1 MNLEFDFAGSQI
13 NGARDYQEDAFLI
26 THLTDANG
34 CPSAFVIVADGM
46 GGHNAGNLASN
57 MATQAFNRH
66 VLANYPAA
74 NPAAVLEEA
83 VTKANESIKETIAET
98 AALRGMGCTLVA
110 AILEQDRITWASVG
124 DSHLYLIRDNELQK
138 INADHSYGGFLDRM
152 EAAGSPIDPE
162 PTLSRNM
169 LMSAI
174 TGDEINE
181 IDVPE
186 APLDLA
192 EGDRVLICSDGL
204 DTLSFDEIVQ
214 FSDWSKLPK
223 DFVNALM
230 QAVEKADV
238 PRQDNTT
245 IIAVNVRAAADQT
258 VRLADVT
265 ATAAVAAAVAPDSR
279 TGGRR
284 GWFIGMAAAL
294 IVCIGAAIFFMRP
307 EALFDLARVAELDMD
322 TLTILSD
329 EDEDDTGAA
338 DPAPA
343 ETVSAE
349 PAPTDIVS
357 AEPAPSVAPP
367 AKIATRPSGEII
379 QDNLK
384 SGGAGPRMVVI
395 PAGAF
400 QMGSSRS
407 TSPDE
412 RPRREVSVAQFAV
425 SQYEITMAEYAQFAA
440 ASGRGQPAARGLT
453 QNSPVRSVSWDDA
466 RAYAAWLSDQTGQRY
481 RLASEAEWEYM
492 ASTGKRTSFWWGRDP
507 GVGRAHCFD
516 CESGLDTGRPARI
529 GNFEANAFGVYDTAG
544 NVAEWVQD
552 CWHKNYT
559 GAPADA
565 SVREGGDCSLRVVRG
580 GAYRS
585 PAQSIRS
592 AKRDKFKADQ
602 AYEYI
607 GIRVVREIR

>member
-26 THLTDANG
+26 THLTDTNG
-34 CPSAFVIVADGM
+34 WPSAFVIVADGM

-66 VLANYPAA
+66 VLANYPAE

-98 AALRGMGCTLVA
+98 AALKGMGCTLVA

-124 DSHLYLIRDNELQK
+124 DSHLYLIRDNELEK

-245 IIAVNVRAAADQT
+245 VIAVNVRAAADQT

-265 ATAAVAAAVAPDSR
+265 ATAAVAAAVAPPDSR
-279 TGGRR
+279 ASGRR
-284 GWFIGMAAAL
+284 GALIGVAAAL

-307 EALFDLARVAELDMD
+307 EALFGPARVAEVDPD

-329 EDEDDTGAA
+329 EDEDETGAA

-349 PAPTDIVS
+349 PAPPETVS
-357 AEPAPSVAPP
+357 AEPAPPVAPP
-367 AKIATRPSGEII
+367 AKIATRPAGEII
-379 QDNLK
+379 EDNLK

-400 QMGSSRS
+400 RMGSSRS

-425 SQYEITMAEYAQFAA
+425 SQYEITVAEYARFAA
-440 ASGRGQPAARGLT
+440 ASGRAAARGLT

-466 RAYAAWLSDQTGQRY
+466 RAYAAWLSAETGQRY

-492 ASTGKRTSFWWGRDP
+492 ASTGKRTSYWWGREP

-552 CWHKNYT
+552 CWHKNYA

>member
-1 MNLEFDFAGSQI
+1 
-13 NGARDYQEDAFLI
+13 
-26 THLTDANG
+26 
-34 CPSAFVIVADGM
+34 
-46 GGHNAGNLASN
+46 

-98 AALRGMGCTLVA
+98 AALRGMGCTMVA
-110 AILEQDRITWASVG
+110 AILDQDKITWASVG

-265 ATAAVAAAVAPDSR
+265 ATAAAAAPAAPDSKA
-279 TGGRR
+279 GGRR
-284 GWFIGMAAAL
+284 GSLIGLAAAL
-294 IVCIGAAIFFMRP
+294 ILCIGAALFFMRP
-307 EALFDLARVAELDMD
+307 EALFGPARVAELDPD

-329 EDEDDTGAA
+329 EDEDGAGA
-338 DPAPA
+338 TEPAPA

-349 PAPTDIVS
+349 PAPPATVS
-357 AEPAPSVAPP
+357 AEPAPPVAPP
-367 AKIATRPSGEII
+367 AKIAARPSGEII

-384 SGGAGPRMVVI
+384 SGEAGPRMVVI

-400 QMGSSRS
+400 RMGSSRS
-407 TSPDE
+407 TSPEE
-412 RPRREVSVAQFAV
+412 RPRREVNVAQFAV
-425 SQYEITMAEYAQFAA
+425 SQYEITVAEYAPFAA
-440 ASGRGQPAARGLT
+440 ASGRAAARGLT
-453 QNSPVRSVSWDDA
+453 QNSPVHSVSWDDA
-466 RAYAAWLSDQTGQRY
+466 RAYAAWLSAETGQRY

-492 ASTGKRTSFWWGRDP
+492 ASTGKRTSYWWGREP

-516 CESGLDTGRPARI
+516 CESGLDTGGPARI

-552 CWHKNYT
+552 CWHKNYA

>member
-1 MNLEFDFAGSQI
+1 MKLEFEFAGSQI

-34 CPSAFVIVADGM
+34 WPSAFVIVADGM

-66 VLANYPAA
+66 VSANYPAI
-74 NPAAVLEEA
+74 NPAAVLQEA

-98 AALRGMGCTLVA
+98 PALKGMGCTMVA
-110 AILEQDRITWASVG
+110 AILEQDRIIWASVG

-181 IDVPE
+181 IDVSE
-186 APLDLA
+186 APFNLVA
-192 EGDRVLICSDGL
+192 GDRVLICSDGL
-204 DTLSFDEIVQ
+204 DTLSFDDIIQ
-214 FSDWSKLPK
+214 FSDWSKSPK

-230 QAVEKADV
+230 QAVEKADM

-245 IIAVNVRAAADQT
+245 VIAVNVRAAADQT
-258 VRLADVT
+258 ERVVE
-265 ATAAVAAAVAPDSR
+265 ATDTSAAVAPDSR
-279 TGGRR
+279 AGGRR
-284 GWFIGMAAAL
+284 GSLIGVAAAL
-294 IVCIGAAIFFMRP
+294 IVFIGAAIFFLRP
-307 EALFDLARVAELDMD
+307 EALFGPAQVAEVDPD

-329 EDEDDTGAA
+329 EDEDETGAA
-338 DPAPA
+338 DPALA

-349 PAPTDIVS
+349 PIPPEIVS

-367 AKIATRPSGEII
+367 AKIATRPAGEII
-379 QDNLK
+379 EDNLK

-425 SQYEITMAEYAQFAA
+425 SQYEITMAEYAEFAA

-453 QNSPVRSVSWDDA
+453 QNSPVSSVSWDDA
-466 RAYAAWLSDQTGQRY
+466 RAYAAWLSAETGQRY

-492 ASTGKRTSFWWGRDP
+492 ASTGKRTSFWWGREP

-592 AKRDKFKADQ
+592 AKRDKFKPDQ

>member
-1 MNLEFDFAGSQI
+1 MKLEFEFAGSQI
-13 NGARDYQEDAFLI
+13 NGARNYQEDAFLI
-26 THLTDANG
+26 THLTDNNG
-34 CPSAFVIVADGM
+34 RPGAFVIVADGM

-66 VLANYPAA
+66 VSANYPAI
-74 NPAAVLEEA
+74 NPAAMLKEA

-98 AALRGMGCTLVA
+98 PALKGMGCTMVA
-110 AILEQDRITWASVG
+110 AILEQDKITWASVG
-124 DSHLYLIRDNELQK
+124 DSHLYLIRNNELQK

-152 EAAGSPIDPE
+152 EAAGSPIDAE

-174 TGDEINE
+174 TGEDINE

-192 EGDRVLICSDGL
+192 AGDRVLICSDGL
-204 DTLSFDEIVQ
+204 DTLSFDDIIQ
-214 FSDWSKLPK
+214 FSDWSKSPK
-223 DFVNALM
+223 ELVNTLM
-230 QAVEKADV
+230 QAVEKADM

-245 IIAVNVRAAADQT
+245 VIAINVKAAG
-258 VRLADVT
+258 LAAESTPAEITSEQDVT
-265 ATAAVAAAVAPDSR
+265 AVPDSPLKS
-279 TGGRR
+279 R
-284 GWFIGMAAAL
+284 GKGKRGAFIGIAAAL
-294 IVCIGAAIFFMRP
+294 IVCIGAALFFMRP
-307 EALFDLARVAELDMD
+307 EALFGPARVAEVD
-322 TLTILSD
+322 TDTMTTLSD
-329 EDEDDTGAA
+329 EDETGAA
-338 DPAPA
+338 DQAPA

-349 PAPTDIVS
+349 PAPPVS
-357 AEPAPSVAPP
+357 PP
-367 AKIATRPSGEII
+367 AETAARPSGEII
-379 QDNLK
+379 EDNLK
-384 SGGAGPRMVVI
+384 SGGVGPRMVVI
-395 PAGAF
+395 PAGVF
-400 QMGSSRS
+400 QMGSASS
-407 TSPDE
+407 THSDE
-412 RPRREVSVAQFAV
+412 RPRREVNVAQFAV
-425 SQYEITMAEYAQFAA
+425 SQYEITVTQYARFAA
-440 ASGRGQPAARGLT
+440 ASGRRQPAARGLT
-453 QNSPVRSVSWDDA
+453 QNSPVSSVSWNDA
-466 RAYAAWLSDQTGQRY
+466 RAYAAWLSAETGQRY

-492 ASTGKRTSFWWGRDP
+492 ASTGRRTPFWWGYEQ
-507 GVGRAHCFD
+507 GAGRAHCFD
-516 CESGLDTGRPARI
+516 CESGLDTTRPARI

-544 NVAEWVQD
+544 NVAEWAQD
-552 CWHKNYT
+552 CWHKNYA

>member
-1 MNLEFDFAGSQI
+1 MKLEFELAGSQI

-34 CPSAFVIVADGM
+34 QPSAFVIVADGM

-66 VLANYPAA
+66 VSANYPAI

-98 AALRGMGCTLVA
+98 PALRSMGCTMVA
-110 AILEQDRITWASVG
+110 AILEQDKIIWASVG
-124 DSHLYLIRDNELQK
+124 DSHLYLIRDSELQK

-181 IDVPE
+181 IDVSE
-186 APLDLA
+186 APFNLVA
-192 EGDRVLICSDGL
+192 GDRVLICSDGL
-204 DTLSFDEIVQ
+204 DTLSFDDIIQ
-214 FSDWSKLPK
+214 FSDWSKSPK

-230 QAVEKADV
+230 QAVEKADM

-245 IIAVNVRAAADQT
+245 AIAVNVRAAADQT
-258 VRLADVT
+258 ERAVE
-265 ATAAVAAAVAPDSR
+265 ATDTAAAVAPDPR
-279 TGGRR
+279 AGGRR
-284 GWFIGMAAAL
+284 GSLIGVAAAL
-294 IVCIGAAIFFMRP
+294 IVLIGAALFFMRP
-307 EALFDLARVAELDMD
+307 EALFGPARIAEVDMD

-329 EDEDDTGAA
+329 EDEDETGVL

-349 PAPTDIVS
+349 PAP
-357 AEPAPSVAPP
+357 AVAPP
-367 AKIATRPSGEII
+367 AKIAARPAGEII
-379 QDNLK
+379 EDELK

-400 QMGSSRS
+400 RMGSSRS
-407 TSPDE
+407 TSPEE

-425 SQYEITMAEYAQFAA
+425 SQYEITVAEYARFAA
-440 ASGRGQPAARGLT
+440 ASGRAAARGLT

-466 RAYAAWLSDQTGQRY
+466 RAYAAWLSAETGQRY

-492 ASTGKRTSFWWGRDP
+492 ASTGKRTSYWWGREP

-552 CWHKNYT
+552 CWHKNYA

>member
-1 MNLEFDFAGSQI
+1 MKLEFEFAGSQI

-34 CPSAFVIVADGM
+34 QPSAFVIVADGM

-66 VLANYPAA
+66 VSANYPAI
-74 NPAAVLEEA
+74 NPAAVLQEA

-98 AALRGMGCTLVA
+98 PALRSMGCTMVA
-110 AILEQDRITWASVG
+110 AILEQDKIIWASVG

-181 IDVPE
+181 IDVSE
-186 APLDLA
+186 APFDLVA
-192 EGDRVLICSDGL
+192 GDRVLICSDGL
-204 DTLSFDEIVQ
+204 DTLSFDDIIQ
-214 FSDWSKLPK
+214 FSDWSKSPK

-230 QAVEKADV
+230 QAVEKADM

-245 IIAVNVRAAADQT
+245 AIAVNVRASSDQT
-258 VRLADVT
+258 ERAVDVT
-265 ATAAVAAAVAPDSR
+265 ATAAVAPDSSA
-279 TGGRR
+279 GGRR
-284 GWFIGMAAAL
+284 GAFIGMAAAL
-294 IVCIGAAIFFMRP
+294 IVLIGAAIFFMRP
-307 EALFDLARVAELDMD
+307 EALFAPARVAEVDPD

-338 DPAPA
+338 DPVLA

-349 PAPTDIVS
+349 PAPAEIVS
-357 AEPAPSVAPP
+357 AEPVPPVAPP

-400 QMGSSRS
+400 RMGSSRS

-425 SQYEITMAEYAQFAA
+425 SQYEITVAEYAPFAA

-466 RAYAAWLSDQTGQRY
+466 RAYAAWLSAETGQRY

-492 ASTGKRTSFWWGRDP
+492 ASTGKRTSFWWGREP

-552 CWHKNYT
+552 CWHKNYA

-565 SVREGGDCSLRVVRG
+565 SVREGGDCNLRVVRG

>member
-26 THLTDANG
+26 THLTDTNG
-34 CPSAFVIVADGM
+34 WPSAFVIVADGM

-66 VLANYPAA
+66 VLANYPAE

-124 DSHLYLIRDNELQK
+124 DSHLYLIRDNELEK

-245 IIAVNVRAAADQT
+245 VIAVNVRAAADQT

-265 ATAAVAAAVAPDSR
+265 ATAAVAAAAVAPDSR
-279 TGGRR
+279 AGGRR
-284 GWFIGMAAAL
+284 GSLIGVAAAL

-307 EALFDLARVAELDMD
+307 EALFGPARVAELDPD

-329 EDEDDTGAA
+329 EDETGVL

-349 PAPTDIVS
+349 PAPPETIS
-357 AEPAPSVAPP
+357 AEPAPAVAPP
-367 AKIATRPSGEII
+367 AKIAARPSGEII
-379 QDNLK
+379 EDNLK

-400 QMGSSRS
+400 RMGSSRS

-412 RPRREVSVAQFAV
+412 RPRREVNVAQFAV
-425 SQYEITMAEYAQFAA
+425 SQYEITVAEYARFAA
-440 ASGRGQPAARGLT
+440 ASGRAAARGLT

-466 RAYAAWLSDQTGQRY
+466 RAYAAWLSAETGQRY

-492 ASTGKRTSFWWGRDP
+492 ASTGKRTSYWWGREP

-516 CESGLDTGRPARI
+516 CKSGLDTGRPARI

-552 CWHKNYT
+552 CWHKNYA

>member
-1 MNLEFDFAGSQI
+1 MKLEFELAGSQI

-34 CPSAFVIVADGM
+34 QPSAFVIVADGM

-66 VLANYPAA
+66 VSANYPAI

-98 AALRGMGCTLVA
+98 PALRSMGCTMVA
-110 AILEQDRITWASVG
+110 AILEQDKITWASVG
-124 DSHLYLIRDNELQK
+124 DSHLYLIRGNELQK

-181 IDVPE
+181 IDVSE
-186 APLDLA
+186 APFNLVA
-192 EGDRVLICSDGL
+192 GDRVLICSDGL
-204 DTLSFDEIVQ
+204 DTLSFDDIIQ
-214 FSDWSKLPK
+214 FSDWSKSPK

-230 QAVEKADV
+230 QAVEKADM

-245 IIAVNVRAAADQT
+245 AIAVNVRAAADQT
-258 VRLADVT
+258 ERAVE
-265 ATAAVAAAVAPDSR
+265 ATDTAAAVAPDPR
-279 TGGRR
+279 AGGRR
-284 GWFIGMAAAL
+284 GSLIGVAAAL
-294 IVCIGAAIFFMRP
+294 IVLIGAALFFMRP
-307 EALFDLARVAELDMD
+307 EALFGPARIAEVDMD

-329 EDEDDTGAA
+329 EDETGVANPV
-338 DPAPA
+338 PAK
-343 ETVSAE
+343 TVSAE
-349 PAPTDIVS
+349 PAPG
-357 AEPAPSVAPP
+357 VAPP
-367 AKIATRPSGEII
+367 AKIAARPSGEII
-379 QDNLK
+379 EDNLK

-400 QMGSSRS
+400 RMGSSRS
-407 TSPDE
+407 TSPEE

-425 SQYEITMAEYAQFAA
+425 SQYEITVAEYARFAA
-440 ASGRGQPAARGLT
+440 ASGRAAARGLT

-466 RAYAAWLSDQTGQRY
+466 RAYAAWLSAETGQRY

-492 ASTGKRTSFWWGRDP
+492 ASTGKRTSFWWGREP

-552 CWHKNYT
+552 CWHKNYA

>member
-1 MNLEFDFAGSQI
+1 MKLEFEFAGSQI

-34 CPSAFVIVADGM
+34 QPSAFVIVADGM

-66 VLANYPAA
+66 VSANYPAI
-74 NPAAVLEEA
+74 NPAAVLKEA

-98 AALRGMGCTLVA
+98 PALRSMGCTMVA
-110 AILEQDRITWASVG
+110 AILEQDRIIWASVG
-124 DSHLYLIRDNELQK
+124 DSHLYLIRNNELEK

-181 IDVPE
+181 IDVSE
-186 APLDLA
+186 APFNLVA
-192 EGDRVLICSDGL
+192 GDRVLICSDGL
-204 DTLSFDEIVQ
+204 DTLSFDDIIQ
-214 FSDWSKLPK
+214 FSDWSKSPK

-230 QAVEKADV
+230 QAVEKADM

-245 IIAVNVRAAADQT
+245 AIAVNVRAAADQT
-258 VRLADVT
+258 ERAVE
-265 ATAAVAAAVAPDSR
+265 ATDTTAAVAPDPR
-279 TGGRR
+279 AGGRR
-284 GWFIGMAAAL
+284 GSLIGVAAAL
-294 IVCIGAAIFFMRP
+294 IMLIGAAIFFMRP
-307 EALFDLARVAELDMD
+307 EALFGPARVAEVD
-322 TLTILSD
+322 TDTMTVLSD
-329 EDEDDTGAA
+329 EDEDETGAA

-343 ETVSAE
+343 ETVSVE
-349 PAPTDIVS
+349 PAP
-357 AEPAPSVAPP
+357 AVAPP
-367 AKIATRPSGEII
+367 AKTATRPSGEII
-379 QDNLK
+379 EDELK

-407 TSPDE
+407 TSPEE

-425 SQYEITMAEYAQFAA
+425 SQYEITVAQYTQFAA
-440 ASGRGQPAARGLT
+440 ASGRGQPAASGQT

-466 RAYAAWLSDQTGQRY
+466 RAYAAWLSAETGQRY

-492 ASTGKRTSFWWGRDP
+492 ASTGKRTSFWWGREP

-516 CESGLDTGRPARI
+516 CESGLDTGGPARI

-552 CWHKNYT
+552 CWHKNYA

-585 PAQSIRS
+585 PARSIRS
-592 AKRDKFKADQ
+592 AKRDKFKPDQ

>member
-1 MNLEFDFAGSQI
+1 MKLEFEFAGSQI

-34 CPSAFVIVADGM
+34 QPSAFVIVADGM

-66 VLANYPAA
+66 VSANYPAI
-74 NPAAVLEEA
+74 NPAAVLKEA

-98 AALRGMGCTLVA
+98 PALRSMGCTMVA
-110 AILEQDRITWASVG
+110 AILEQDRIIWASVG
-124 DSHLYLIRDNELQK
+124 DSHLYLIRNNELEK

-181 IDVPE
+181 IDVSE
-186 APLDLA
+186 APFNLVA
-192 EGDRVLICSDGL
+192 GDRVLICSDGL
-204 DTLSFDEIVQ
+204 DTLSFDDIIQ
-214 FSDWSKLPK
+214 FSDWSKSPK

-230 QAVEKADV
+230 QAVEKADM

-245 IIAVNVRAAADQT
+245 AIAVNVRAAADQT
-258 VRLADVT
+258 ERAVE
-265 ATAAVAAAVAPDSR
+265 ATDTTAAVAPDPR
-279 TGGRR
+279 AGGRR
-284 GWFIGMAAAL
+284 GSLIGVAAAL
-294 IVCIGAAIFFMRP
+294 IMLIGAAIFFMRP
-307 EALFDLARVAELDMD
+307 EALFGPARVAEVD
-322 TLTILSD
+322 TDTMTVLSD
-329 EDEDDTGAA
+329 EDETGAA

-343 ETVSAE
+343 ETVSVE
-349 PAPTDIVS
+349 PAP
-357 AEPAPSVAPP
+357 AVAPP
-367 AKIATRPSGEII
+367 AKTATRPSGEII
-379 QDNLK
+379 EDELK

-407 TSPDE
+407 TSPEE

-425 SQYEITMAEYAQFAA
+425 SQYEITVAEYAPFAA

-453 QNSPVRSVSWDDA
+453 ENSPVRSVSWDDA
-466 RAYAAWLSDQTGQRY
+466 RAYAAWLSAETGQRY

-492 ASTGKRTSFWWGRDP
+492 ASTGKRTSFWWGREP

-552 CWHKNYT
+552 CWHKNYA

>member
-1 MNLEFDFAGSQI
+1 MKLEFEFAGSQI

-26 THLTDANG
+26 THLTDNNG
-34 CPSAFVIVADGM
+34 RPGAFVIVADGM

-66 VLANYPAA
+66 VSANYPAI
-74 NPAAVLEEA
+74 NPAAMLKEA
-83 VTKANESIKETIAET
+83 VSKANESIKETIAET
-98 AALRGMGCTLVA
+98 PALKGMGCTMVA
-110 AILEQDRITWASVG
+110 AILEQDKIIWASVG

-174 TGDEINE
+174 TGEDINE

-186 APLDLA
+186 APFNLVA
-192 EGDRVLICSDGL
+192 GDRVLICSDGL
-204 DTLSFDEIVQ
+204 DTLSFDDIIQ
-214 FSDWSKLPK
+214 FSDWSKSPK
-223 DFVNALM
+223 ELVNTLM
-230 QAVEKADV
+230 QAVEKADM

-245 IIAVNVRAAADQT
+245 VIAINVKASSLAEAAPEQDI
-258 VRLADVT
+258 T
-265 ATAAVAAAVAPDSR
+265 AVPDSPLKPSDK
-279 TGGRR
+279 GKPGA
-284 GWFIGMAAAL
+284 FIGIAAAL
-294 IVCIGAAIFFMRP
+294 VVFIGAAIFFMRS
-307 EALFDLARVAELDMD
+307 EAPFAPAGITEVDTD
-322 TLTILSD
+322 TLTTLSD
-329 EDEDDTGAA
+329 EDETGSPDQAS
-338 DPAPA
+338 A

-349 PAPTDIVS
+349 PAP
-357 AEPAPSVAPP
+357 SVVPP
-367 AKIATRPSGEII
+367 ATRPSGEII

-400 QMGSSRS
+400 RMGSSSS
-407 TSPDE
+407 TNSDE
-412 RPRREVSVAQFAV
+412 RPRREVNVAQFAV
-425 SQYEITMAEYAQFAA
+425 SQYEITVAEYAPFAA
-440 ASGRGQPAARGLT
+440 ASGRGQPAARGQT

-466 RAYAAWLSDQTGQRY
+466 RAYADWLSAETGQRY

-492 ASTGKRTSFWWGRDP
+492 ASTGRKTPFWWGYEQ

-516 CESGLDTGRPARI
+516 CESGLDTGGPARI

-602 AYEYI
+602 VYEYI

>member
-1 MNLEFDFAGSQI
+1 MKLEFEFAGSQI

-34 CPSAFVIVADGM
+34 WPSAFVIVADGM

-66 VLANYPAA
+66 VSANYPAVT
-74 NPAAVLEEA
+74 PVAVLQEA

-98 AALRGMGCTLVA
+98 PALRSMGCTMVA
-110 AILEQDRITWASVG
+110 AILEQDKIIWASVG

-181 IDVPE
+181 IDVSE
-186 APLDLA
+186 APFNLVA
-192 EGDRVLICSDGL
+192 GDRVLICSDGL
-204 DTLSFDEIVQ
+204 DTLSFDDIIQ
-214 FSDWSKLPK
+214 FSDWSKSPK

-230 QAVEKADV
+230 QAVEKADM

-245 IIAVNVRAAADQT
+245 AIAVNVRAPSDQT
-258 VRLADVT
+258 ERVVE
-265 ATAAVAAAVAPDSR
+265 ATDTTTAVATDPR

-307 EALFDLARVAELDMD
+307 EALFGPARVAEVDPD

-349 PAPTDIVS
+349 PAPAETVS
-357 AEPAPSVAPP
+357 AEPAPAVAPP
-367 AKIATRPSGEII
+367 AKTAELPAGEII
-379 QDNLK
+379 KDNLK

-407 TSPDE
+407 TSPEE

-425 SQYEITMAEYAQFAA
+425 SQYEITVTEYAEFAA
-440 ASGRGQPAARGLT
+440 ASGRGQPAASGLT

-466 RAYAAWLSDQTGQRY
+466 RAYAAWLSAETGQRY

-492 ASTGKRTSFWWGRDP
+492 ASTGKRTSYWWGREP

-516 CESGLDTGRPARI
+516 CESGLDTERPARI

-592 AKRDKFKADQ
+592 AKRDKFKPDQ

>member
-1 MNLEFDFAGSQI
+1 MKLEFEFAGSQI

-26 THLTDANG
+26 THLTDTDG
-34 CPSAFVIVADGM
+34 RPGAFVIVADGM

-66 VLANYPAA
+66 VSANYPAI
-74 NPAAVLEEA
+74 NPAAVLKEA

-98 AALRGMGCTLVA
+98 PALQGMGCTMVA
-110 AILEQDRITWASVG
+110 AILEQDRIIWASVG

-174 TGDEINE
+174 TGDDINE

-204 DTLSFDEIVQ
+204 DTLSFDDIIQ
-214 FSDWSKLPK
+214 FSDWSKSPK

-230 QAVEKADV
+230 QAVEKADM

-245 IIAVNVRAAADQT
+245 AIAINVKASSLAEAAPEQDI
-258 VRLADVT
+258 T
-265 ATAAVAAAVAPDSR
+265 AVPDSPR
-279 TGGRR
+279 KPR
-284 GWFIGMAAAL
+284 GKGKSGSFIGIAAAL
-294 IVCIGAAIFFMRP
+294 IVLIGAAIFFMRP
-307 EALFDLARVAELDMD
+307 EALFGPARVAEVD
-322 TLTILSD
+322 TDTMTVLSD
-329 EDEDDTGAA
+329 EDETGSPDQAS
-338 DPAPA
+338 A
-343 ETVSAE
+343 ET
-349 PAPTDIVS
+349 VS

-367 AKIATRPSGEII
+367 AETATRPSGEII

-400 QMGSSRS
+400 QMGSSSS
-407 TSPDE
+407 TNPDE

-440 ASGRGQPAARGLT
+440 ASGRGRPAARGLT
-453 QNSPVRSVSWDDA
+453 QNSPVRSVSWGDA
-466 RAYAAWLSDQTGQRY
+466 RAYAAWLSAETGQRY

-492 ASTGKRTSFWWGRDP
+492 ASTGRKTPFWWGYEQ
-507 GVGRAHCFD
+507 GTGRAHCFD

-607 GIRVVREIR
+607 GIRLVREIR

>member
-1 MNLEFDFAGSQI
+1 MKLEFEFAGSQI

-34 CPSAFVIVADGM
+34 RPGAFVIVADGM

-66 VLANYPAA
+66 VSANYPAI
-74 NPAAVLEEA
+74 NPAAVLKEA

-98 AALRGMGCTLVA
+98 PALKGMGCTMVA
-110 AILEQDRITWASVG
+110 AILEQDKIIWASVG

-174 TGDEINE
+174 TGEDINE

-186 APLDLA
+186 APFNLVA
-192 EGDRVLICSDGL
+192 GDRVLICSDGL
-204 DTLSFDEIVQ
+204 DTLSFDDIIQ
-214 FSDWSKLPK
+214 FSDWSKSPK

-230 QAVEKADV
+230 QAVEKADM

-245 IIAVNVRAAADQT
+245 VIAVNVKASSLAEAAPEQDI
-258 VRLADVT
+258 T
-265 ATAAVAAAVAPDSR
+265 AVPDSPLEPR
-279 TGGRR
+279 DKGKR
-284 GWFIGMAAAL
+284 GAFIGIAAAL
-294 IVCIGAAIFFMRP
+294 VVFIGAAIFFMRP
-307 EALFDLARVAELDMD
+307 EAPFAPAGITEVDTD
-322 TLTILSD
+322 TLTTLSD
-329 EDEDDTGAA
+329 EDETGSPDQAS
-338 DPAPA
+338 A
-343 ETVSAE
+343 ET
-349 PAPTDIVS
+349 VS

-367 AKIATRPSGEII
+367 ATRPSGEII

-384 SGGAGPRMVVI
+384 SGGAGPRMVLI

-400 QMGSSRS
+400 RMGSSSS
-407 TSPDE
+407 TNSDE
-412 RPRREVSVAQFAV
+412 RPRREVNVAQFAV
-425 SQYEITMAEYAQFAA
+425 SQYEITIAEYTQFAS
-440 ASGRGQPAARGLT
+440 ASGRGRPTARGLT
-453 QNSPVRSVSWDDA
+453 QNSPVSSVSWDDA
-466 RAYAAWLSDQTGQRY
+466 RAYAAWLSAETGQRY

-492 ASTGKRTSFWWGRDP
+492 ASTGRKTPFWWGYEQ

-516 CESGLDTGRPARI
+516 CESGLDTGGPARI

-552 CWHKNYT
+552 CWHKNYA

-592 AKRDKFKADQ
+592 AKRDKFKPDQ

>member
-1 MNLEFDFAGSQI
+1 MKLEFEFAGLQI

-26 THLTDANG
+26 THLTDSDG
-34 CPSAFVIVADGM
+34 RPGAFVIVADGM

-66 VLANYPAA
+66 VSANYPAI
-74 NPAAVLEEA
+74 NPAAVLKEA

-98 AALRGMGCTLVA
+98 PALQGMGCTLVA
-110 AILEQDRITWASVG
+110 AILEQDQIIWASVG
-124 DSHLYLIRDNELQK
+124 DSHLYLIRDNELK
-138 INADHSYGGFLDRM
+138 KVNADHSYGGFLDRM

-174 TGDEINE
+174 TGEEINE
-181 IDVPE
+181 IDVSE
-186 APLDLA
+186 APFNLVA
-192 EGDRVLICSDGL
+192 GDRVLICSDGL
-204 DTLSFDEIVQ
+204 DTLSFDDIIQ
-214 FSDWSKLPK
+214 FSDWSKSPK

-230 QAVEKADV
+230 QAVEKADM

-245 IIAVNVRAAADQT
+245 AIAINVKASSLAEAAPAQDI
-258 VRLADVT
+258 T
-265 ATAAVAAAVAPDSR
+265 AVPDSPLKP
-279 TGGRR
+279 R
-284 GWFIGMAAAL
+284 GKGKSGSFIGIAAAL
-294 IVCIGAAIFFMRP
+294 IVFIGAAIFFMRP
-307 EALFDLARVAELDMD
+307 EAPFAPAGITEVDPD
-322 TLTILSD
+322 TLTTLSD
-329 EDEDDTGAA
+329 EDETGSP

-349 PAPTDIVS
+349 PVP
-357 AEPAPSVAPP
+357 PVAPP

-379 QDNLK
+379 EDNLE

-395 PAGAF
+395 PAGTF

-425 SQYEITMAEYAQFAA
+425 SQYEITVAEYAPFAA

-466 RAYAAWLSDQTGQRY
+466 RAYTAWLSAETGQRY

-492 ASTGKRTSFWWGRDP
+492 ASTGRKTPFWWGYEP
-507 GVGRAHCFD
+507 GAGRAHCFD
-516 CESGLDTGRPARI
+516 CESGLDTGMPARI

-552 CWHKNYT
+552 CWHKNYA

-592 AKRDKFKADQ
+592 ATRDKFKADQ